1 MKNQTQKSAILSEN
15 HPPAFA
21 VEFITDKKQLCEQ
34 ASMKVKHSLPFP
46 FLVLINKVKKDGGY
60 NSCYFL
66 SLAGRMLTTGW
77 HQKRLF
83 GHECF
88 WPTASWLFEQDMQ
101 WSQIGPDHQAAVA
114 TITPVSW
121 MLYLVSWSD
130 L

>member
-34 ASMKVKHSLPFP
+34 TSMKVKHSLPFP
-46 FLVLINKVKKDGGY
+46 FLVLIKKVKKDGGY

-77 HQKRLF
+77 HQKVCLAMNAF
-83 GHECF
+83 GQQHRGFLNKTCSEVK
-88 WPTASWLFEQDMQ
+88 LG
-101 WSQIGPDHQAAVA
+101 QIIKQ
-114 TITPVSW
+114 
-121 MLYLVSWSD
+121 L
-130 L
+130 